1 LRRLETV
8 LRKQNN
14 LPALRVTSWGV
25 DMVRRIMILM
35 IIILAGYIFYEEFV
49 ADSVE
54 PIFKKYKENQLLFQP
69 KIPKIAYE

>member
-1 LRRLETV
+1 
-8 LRKQNN
+8 
-14 LPALRVTSWGV
+14 
-25 DMVRRIMILM
+25 MVRRIMILM